1 MRPTPPSPNP
11 LATRLPITTTMERL
25 PSGCSELELTVA
37 NELYYQCGV
46 NWMKPNVGSTGT
58 YYSVVPAP

>member
-1 MRPTPPSPNP
+1 
-11 LATRLPITTTMERL
+11 MERL
-25 PSGCSELELTVA
+25 PSGCTELKVA

-46 NWMKPNVGSTGT
+46 NWMKPNVGSAGT